1 MVDSGERRS
10 NNVPKWKTLVLVVV
24 VALGAA
30 ACGGDDSGESGDD
43 AFGSIGDIASGG
55 SSDDGGSPDGS
66 LQLSEN
72 LTIPLP
78 DGGTLTA
85 SITDT
90 GYAYAYVEYSADR
103 FDEIVD
109 FYSGWTVTDSRDW
122 SGRDSSYE
130 SQDAVVRGWLW
141 DSQASRF
148 GVSDCVAGGG
158 AGAFNAACVEISEW
172 EE

>member
-1 MVDSGERRS
+1 MLRF
-10 NNVPKWKTLVLVVV
+10 NVLVLVVV
-24 VALGAA
+24 VAVGAA
-30 ACGGDDSGESGDD
+30 ACGGEDSGTTGDD
-43 AFGSIGDIASGG
+43 ALGSIGDIADDEES
-55 SSDDGGSPDGS
+55 DGGASSDGS

-103 FDEIVD
+103 YDEIVN
-109 FYSGWTVTDSRDW
+109 FYNDWAVADSRDW
-122 SGRDSSYE
+122 SGGDSSYE
-130 SQDAVVRGWLW
+130 SQGALVRGWIW

-148 GVSDCVAGGG
+148 GVADCVAGGG